1 MKQPHYLRFA
11 RALALA
17 AVVPGC
23 TAVDPAPP
31 SEPLGSEPPLVA
43 ESDAATPEDVLD
55 DAGVA
60 TDVDA
65 DLPFSSGPIV
75 PPELP
80 ESFA

>member
-1 MKQPHYLRFA
+1 MKHAHYLRFA
-11 RALALA
+11 RSLALA

-23 TAVDPAPP
+23 TGAVP
-31 SEPLGSEPPLVA
+31 EP
-43 ESDAATPEDVLD
+43 TPEPQVVTEADALAA

-60 TDVDA
+60 HDDAGRDVDA

-80 ESFA
+80 ENFA